1 MIIRHAQ
8 AWLARRGVKT
18 PEVVADTAIAA
29 ARTQLTSLFGE
40 AVAATLVKDL
50 AIRIL
55 EPLNKRRQAIQLIL

>member
-1 MIIRHAQ
+1 
-8 AWLARRGVKT
+8 VKT